1 MSFED
6 VAVYSL
12 EERRL
17 LGEAQRCLYLS
28 VMLQNFALMS
38 SLAGASGTVLRAA
51 GGRMSLP
58 SSW

>member
-6 VAVYSL
+6 VAAYSL

-28 VMLQNFALMS
+28 VILENFALIS
-38 SLAGASGTVLRAA
+38 SLGKTLKAFPDT
-51 GGRMSLP
+51 
-58 SSW
+58 